1 LRGAAPP
8 VAFRPPR
15 PSTANPLSAP
25 SSSAGS
31 IRTFT
36 GHSRTNSLLSESGSR
51 SKDLLD
57 AQSEIR
63 PADFKSRV
71 RASGA
76 RDYGEDVAD
85 RNIGENGIELQ
96 SPAVQA
102 FYAQAEVAPVLT
114 NGVRF
119 SHHKSSSSLS
129 SGYGFRNKMRRNT
142 LTPQG
147 GPADFISLSDSN
159 SHLLRRR
166 QSVNTY
172 LPASS
177 VGNESDPTS
186 RRKSGL
192 RVVTNSIMAPKAEKP
207 AWDLSAFPSLGL
219 KSPALFGPPRTPRLA
234 PTARPSTAR
243 PATDHSPRIPRE
255 SLVSARQNLADEAI
269 SFSPPLRSPP
279 RSRRGSV
286 NSPGTH
292 PRKCHSL
299 QTLQYSYTSHS
310 VNREPLS
317 DITPLSYPRHKQSR
331 TVKQPVAAG
340 YTTPDPD
347 SVVIDFDIAA
357 SPTRSL
363 GPSRSQCK
371 PPCLSRILE
380 T

>member
-1 LRGAAPP
+1 M
-8 VAFRPPR
+8 
-15 PSTANPLSAP
+15 SA
-25 SSSAGS
+25 SNSSAGS
-31 IRTFT
+31 IRTVT
-36 GHSRTNSLLSESGSR
+36 GHSRTSSLLSETGSR
-51 SKDLLD
+51 FKDLLD
-57 AQSEIR
+57 AQSEIK

-102 FYAQAEVAPVLT
+102 FYAQAEVFPVLS
-114 NGVRF
+114 NGGRF
-119 SHHKSSSSLS
+119 SHQKSSSSLS
-129 SGYGFRNKMRRNT
+129 SSYGFRNKMRRNT
-142 LTPQG
+142 LTAQG
-147 GPADFISLSDSN
+147 GPVDSVSLSDSN
-159 SHLLRRR
+159 SQLLRRR

-172 LPASS
+172 LPPTS

-186 RRKSGL
+186 RKRSGL
-192 RVVTNSIMAPKAEKP
+192 RMVTNSIMTPKAEKP
-207 AWDLSAFPSLGL
+207 TWDLSAFPSLGL
-219 KSPALFGPPRTPRLA
+219 RSPSIFGPAKTPRLTTA
-234 PTARPSTAR
+234 ARPSTAR
-243 PATDHSPRIPRE
+243 PATDNSPRIARE
-255 SLVSARQNLADEAI
+255 SLVSARQNLVDDAI

-286 NSPGTH
+286 NSPCIY

-310 VNREPLS
+310 GNREPLS
-317 DITPLSYPRHKQSR
+317 DITPLSYPRHKQQR
-331 TVKQPVAAG
+331 TAKQPVTSG

-371 PPCLSRILE
+371 PCLPPISK